1 MRFAEVYI
9 VIDDDKTGSMRLVR
23 GDDNAKSWAEKGFV
37 VMRVAQLE
45 RVRAAD
51 FAASPSSGKPEESR

>member
-23 GDDNAKSWAEKGFV
+23 GDDNAKAWAEKDFV
-37 VMRVAQLE
+37 VMRVDALT
-45 RVRAAD
+45 RVRASE
-51 FAASPSSGKPEESR
+51 FAADCASDTTGETR